1 MSSVGGSI
9 KEVTIDGRPFAVA
22 ADADVKLKLGG
33 KKVEVQANGNG
44 TARALGT
51 VEPWSLSDIDIAID
65 HDKGDA
71 QFLQDNADAMEFVT
85 CTIELIDG
93 TVYQGSGLVADDH
106 DYSTGD
112 ATTGLTLMG
121 QDKLTAQ

>member
-1 MSSVGGSI
+1 MASVGGSI
-9 KEVTIDGRPFAVA
+9 KEITIDGRPFAVA

-33 KKVEVQANGNG
+33 KKVDVQANGNG

-65 HDKGDA
+65 HDKADA
-71 QFLQDNADAMEFVT
+71 QFLKANADAMEFVS

-93 TVYQGSGLVADDH
+93 TVYQGKGLVAGDH
-106 DYSTGD
+106 DFSTAK

-121 QDKLTAQ
+121 QDQLTAQ